1 MLKDLH
7 ISSCSW
13 KVIESRL
20 WHHGCTRS
28 QETANFTSHDYWW
41 SKSPTRDHR
50 SCIRSQQTMFYI
62 CNGQRVL
69 KSMLWCH

>member
-20 WHHGCTRS
+20 WCHGC
-28 QETANFTSHDYWW
+28 Q
-41 SKSPTRDHR
+41 KSGD
-50 SCIRSQQTMFYI
+50 S
-62 CNGQRVL
+62 
-69 KSMLWCH
+69 